1 MQPWSTQY
9 ARSLSV
15 EQWVDEIGAR
25 FVKAIQQEVNSLPLR
40 EPIKSTLAKCGVEPE
55 SLSPCLV
62 DWDIYNASVLGE
74 TASLTF
80 TDWFFV
86 ITRPWHRPQDDEIA
100 VEPVL
105 VDDDES
111 QTILIG
117 FDGILHIDNA
127 GALSES
133 EVVTVYTDPDL
144 MPVLHE
150 RDDSDSIFSFHH
162 F

>member
-62 DWDIYNASVLGE
+62 DWDIYKPPSSE
-74 TASLTF
+74 RPPRSLSPTGS
-80 TDWFFV
+80 
-86 ITRPWHRPQDDEIA
+86 
-100 VEPVL
+100 L
-105 VDDDES
+105 
-111 QTILIG
+111 
-117 FDGILHIDNA
+117 
-127 GALSES
+127 
-133 EVVTVYTDPDL
+133 
-144 MPVLHE
+144 
-150 RDDSDSIFSFHH
+150 
-162 F
+162 